1 MRVRAFLLR
10 LALLCGYTLLRQIWC
25 HDLAAQPLC
34 TGARLFATYR
44 RTTFTPVLILRNATD
59 SAPCGLL
66 KLSCRLWS
74 NAEELSIVDH
84 RVRTG
89 RAPFGTET
97 WADLVTHFTL
107 SKSPL
112 ARASLVPHSY
122 GIVLHDVLSLFESAS
137 EFKHIPATC
146 FAGDGVVTG
155 QLQSFVPGVRGA
167 SVHAALSNLSAA
179 SVSSLAVTL
188 LADALTLN
196 TDRSDKRNMFA
207 LPSGELISLDNC
219 CPSCWRFDCIA
230 DLAQHMEQLIDA
242 PNFLKHTTST
252 PCDSHSRQLY
262 ARAQAMAHEI
272 CAEKDCSSLGRYLQ
286 GITSA
291 DAWFT
296 HVDAHRPDGK
306 VHNMCCVQHRSEVIG
321 RTCRRCAGPFSHV
334 VNIPVSKT
342 CFDRT
347 AADFATFLSFDAAAR
362 MAVITDVLDQRLA
375 SCG

>member
-1 MRVRAFLLR
+1 MRVRALLLR
-10 LALLCGYTLLRQIWC
+10 LALAGHTLLHACC
-25 HDLAAQPLC
+25 HELAAQPLC

-44 RTTFTPVLILRNATD
+44 RTTFTPVLILRNASD

-66 KLSCRLWS
+66 KLSCRLWA

-97 WADLVTHFTL
+97 WADIVTHFAL

-122 GIVLHDVLSLFESAS
+122 GVVLHDVRSLFRSAA
-137 EFKHIPATC
+137 EFNHIPATC

-179 SVSSLAVTL
+179 SVNSLAVTL

-196 TDRSDKRNMFA
+196 TDRSDTRNMFA

-219 CPSCWRFDCIA
+219 CPSCWRFDCVA
-230 DLAQHMEQLIDA
+230 DLAPRVEQLIAA

-252 PCDSHSRQLY
+252 PCDGQRRQLY
-262 ARAQAMAHEI
+262 ARAQLIAHEL
-272 CAEKDCSSLGRYLQ
+272 CTERDCSSLGRYLQ
-286 GITSA
+286 SVTSA

-296 HVDAHRPDGK
+296 HVEAHRPVGQ

-321 RTCRRCAGPFSHV
+321 RTCRRCAGPFAHI
-334 VNIPVSKT
+334 VNVPVSKT
-342 CFDRT
+342 CFNHT
-347 AADFATFLSFDAAAR
+347 AGDFATFVSFDAAAR
-362 MAVITDVLDQRLA
+362 MAVITAVLDKRLA
-375 SCG
+375 GCG